1 MSGKKKPGRK
11 KPAHSN
17 GTSNSNSNATS
28 QSNASEPKNEIV
40 EIQKENS
47 SPNLT
52 INHVDNITHPALKLL
67 DQSGFKSWIQM
78 LKEDDIKIT
87 ANTLKLLSQDSL
99 IVQNNLT
106 KLAEAF
112 NKKFKFEFQK
122 KVEEC
127 ITLGKAFKKGEWS
140 PDFYSKGPLQYDYIK
155 NRMFFAYLF
164 NYANSEHEFIMTYFM
179 MEAWNSVL
187 ALQEQLIIDKVG
199 LEITNNLIKEES
211 NLIFGYRE
219 EIKRL
224 TSENQ
229 FKLDPILNKIHLHET
244 AFRSLEEQI
253 DELVDQLDKKI
264 ENLKEFPEEL
274 KLRTHERFVKNEEN
288 INKLFGLIRKANGRM
303 EGLHNLIKR
312 SPMIKSKSAETLIHE
327 ESERN
332 SESKSEE
339 NEEEEMEEEEE
350 EVEDSEDSDSGQI

>member
-11 KPAHSN
+11 KPAPSN
-17 GTSNSNSNATS
+17 VTSKIDSRMAS

-40 EIQKENS
+40 EVNKENT
-47 SPNLT
+47 SPNLVSS
-52 INHVDNITHPALKLL
+52 HVDNISHPAIKLL

-78 LKEDDIKIT
+78 LKEEDMKVT

-106 KLAEAF
+106 NLANAF

-127 ITLGKAFKKGEWS
+127 ISLGKAFKKGEWS
-140 PDFYSKGPLQYDYIK
+140 PDFYSKGPLQYEYMK

-164 NYANSEHEFIMTYFM
+164 NYANTEQEFIRTYFL

-211 NLIFGYRE
+211 NLIFGYKE

-224 TSENQ
+224 TAENQ
-229 FKLDPILNKIHLHET
+229 FKLDPIFNKIHLHEI
-244 AFRSLEEQI
+244 AFRGLEEQI
-253 DELVDQLDKKI
+253 DELVDQLDQKI
-264 ENLKEFPEEL
+264 ENLKKFPDEL
-274 KLRTHERFVKNEEN
+274 KVRTHERFVKNEEN

-303 EGLHNLIKR
+303 EGLHDLIKR
-312 SPMIKSKSAETLIHE
+312 KPIKSKSVGTLTHK
-327 ESERN
+327 ESIN

-339 NEEEEMEEEEE
+339 ENEEEEEEEEE
-350 EVEDSEDSDSGQI
+350 EVSVNSDSGEQI

>member
-17 GTSNSNSNATS
+17 LVSKINSNAASQLTTS
-28 QSNASEPKNEIV
+28 ESKNEIV
-40 EIQKENS
+40 EINKENA
-47 SPNLT
+47 SPNLVV
-52 INHVDNITHPALKLL
+52 NHVDNITHPAIKLL

-99 IVQNNLT
+99 IIQNNLT
-106 KLAEAF
+106 NLANAF

-127 ITLGKAFKKGEWS
+127 ISLGKAFKKGEWS
-140 PDFYSKGPLQYDYIK
+140 PDFYSKGPLQYEYTK

-164 NYANSEHEFIMTYFM
+164 NYANTEHEFIRTYFM

-211 NLIFGYRE
+211 NLIFGYKE

-224 TSENQ
+224 TTENQ

-244 AFRSLEEQI
+244 AFRGLEEQI
-253 DELVDQLDKKI
+253 DDLVDQLDQKI
-264 ENLKEFPEEL
+264 ENLKKFPDEL
-274 KLRTHERFVKNEEN
+274 KVRTHERFVKNEEN

-303 EGLHNLIKR
+303 EGLHDLIKR
-312 SPMIKSKSAETLIHE
+312 KPIKKSRSVDTLTHKESK
-327 ESERN
+327 N
-332 SESKSEE
+332 SESQSDEE
-339 NEEEEMEEEEE
+339 NKEEEEEEEEEE
-350 EVEDSEDSDSGQI
+350 EVSVNSESEEQI

>member
-17 GTSNSNSNATS
+17 VASKINSNTAS
-28 QSNASEPKNEIV
+28 QSNAFEPKNEIMEV
-40 EIQKENS
+40 NKENT
-47 SPNLT
+47 SPNLVP
-52 INHVDNITHPALKLL
+52 NHVDDISHPAIKLL

-78 LKEDDIKIT
+78 LKEDDVKIT

-106 KLAEAF
+106 NLANAF

-122 KVEEC
+122 KVEDC
-127 ITLGKAFKKGEWS
+127 ISLGKAFKKGEWS
-140 PDFYSKGPLQYDYIK
+140 PDFYSKGPLQYEYTK

-164 NYANSEHEFIMTYFM
+164 NYANTEHEFIRTYFM

-211 NLIFGYRE
+211 NLIFGYKE

-224 TSENQ
+224 TAENK
-229 FKLDPILNKIHLHET
+229 FKLDPILNKLHLHET
-244 AFRSLEEQI
+244 AFRGLEEQI
-253 DELVDQLDKKI
+253 DDLVDQLDQKI
-264 ENLKEFPEEL
+264 ENLKKFPDEL
-274 KLRTHERFVKNEEN
+274 KARTHERFVKNEEN

-303 EGLHNLIKR
+303 EGLHDLIKR
-312 SPMIKSKSAETLIHE
+312 KPTKSRSVETLTHK
-327 ESERN
+327 ESEN
-332 SESKSEE
+332 SKFKSDEE
-339 NEEEEMEEEEE
+339 NEEEEEEEEEE
-350 EVEDSEDSDSGQI
+350 EVSVNSDSEEQI